1 MDLSSLASLGKVAGL
16 GGIALGVVVL
26 LVRPVI
32 DRTSGV
38 PAAQR
43 EPLLR
48 FIAMG
53 AFGIGALGIVAW
65 LVSSLVAGGSV
76 AVTAG
81 AGGLAGGRDVSGN
94 KVTIAAPLTQ
104 PSAPDAKS
112 GGNESGGMT
121 VTAGPGGLA
130 GGRDVSGNT
139 LEVGVPQTP
148 AAGSAPSMPGVGKP
162 P

>member
-32 DRTSGV
+32 DRMSHV

-43 EPLLR
+43 GPLLR
-48 FIAMG
+48 FIATG

-65 LVSSLVAGGSV
+65 LMSGLLVGGNV
-76 AVTAG
+76 TVTAG
-81 AGGLAGGRDVSGN
+81 QSGVAAGRNVSGN
-94 KVTIAAPLTQ
+94 TITIGTPPVSTQAPE
-104 PSAPDAKS
+104 AKPVEHEAS
-112 GGNESGGMT
+112 GTT

-130 GGRDVSGNT
+130 AGRDVTGNKVT
-139 LEVGVPQTP
+139 IGQPP
-148 AAGSAPSMPGVGKP
+148 AGASSSAAGSGTRSP
-162 P
+162 